1 MTTRVDVLQIRLE
14 STGDGRVKASLAE
27 VSAGIEKIE
36 KAADGAARESERFK
50 NVGAALGTVL
60 SATALATFAVVREV
74 ERLRSVLTTL
84 EGSQAAAAERFRE
97 LRDLA
102 AETPNSVTQMVEA
115 YSILRARGL
124 DPTREALLAYANV
137 SAATGKTVLQF
148 IEAVADAAT
157 GEFERLKEFGIIARS
172 AGDQVQFTFRGVTET
187 VGKNAQEIEAY
198 LQRIGSVQ
206 FAGAAAQQMDTLN
219 GAISN
224 LLDNVSTLL
233 TAVGDSGLTGVLTLL
248 VQAISEGVVALTE
261 MIDRTGAGTEETGL
275 LGQAL
280 GVASVAIINVIQGVK
295 LLGASMGAYLDV
307 LGAMRDGLLGLG
319 SAALSFAQGMASI
332 QSGNYAA
339 ALVQLRQGYEEAT
352 QGVEAANQR
361 VTIALTVLRDT
372 AVDLFGPERQAMI
385 DKALALFGSTG
396 ERVAKGTEQGATGLR
411 TLTGEQQK
419 QIDATEKQIA
429 ALQRQVDT
437 FGMSQE
443 ALIEYNRAQQL
454 ASAGT
459 AEQRDRINAL
469 TDALLRKM
477 RQQQELEKSTERFV
491 ARMRELATATADF
504 TRLESELARQ
514 FEGPSAAAAR
524 TYAEALQQIAEY
536 ERELL
541 QLGPMA
547 ADEAQRIAAARQNA
561 ARAYEVAQRQAV
573 EAAERAAIAQ
583 MSAAERVLMQG
594 AEDLSAAL
602 TDALLSGD
610 WEDVGERLAKSLIG
624 GMLES
629 FLRENLTGP
638 LQQALMGNTGSGGQ
652 LNGWGQMASWFT
664 GQGFETRDD
673 FVGPPSQ
680 LANNSSGSQ
689 WGQQAGQMVQGAAVG
704 YAIGGELFGGSKE
717 NQNAAAI
724 GAAIGTYIMPGIGTI
739 IGAVLGAVVG
749 ELFERKPTL
758 EVSDNPAN
766 IGRTFVRGSAES
778 ELGRIYVGDRNN
790 PLDGQKFADTVAA
803 LDNAIARLFTEAE
816 KETARAALRGFDV
829 DQFGNKQI
837 DPEAIISLR
846 VNRIIAAVEPAFA
859 AFLAGIEDIEERLVQ
874 FEALRNL
881 RTWVDSLDDAIAE
894 LDLSGDPV
902 SAVLARISQAEKQ
915 VTQAGE
921 ALADALMGTDAA
933 AVQQA
938 GANAVNAVVARYQ
951 MEIAMVEELE
961 RAILQVQ
968 REARALNLQLEQ
980 RIAALTGDSS
990 GVTAQ
995 TFANL
1000 AVLRTGVDSAR
1011 TPEQA
1016 MAFLDE
1022 FVATVD
1028 TWLQSAISD
1037 VQRLAEAERA
1047 RVSAAMEGIQM
1058 QLTALSDE
1066 RASIMAG
1073 AQARAQAQQQA
1084 NQAATAAARAAA
1096 QAAEEARRAQI
1107 EALQEQLRMAQQW
1120 MQVVEQAG
1128 ALMDSLNF
1136 SAANPLDGF
1145 GRLALLDARIR
1156 STEELV
1162 GSASGEGRVNAA
1174 RELLELLQQRLQ
1186 LVQSEGLMDRPS
1198 GQYLDLFNQT
1208 LRQIA
1213 DVQAIAQPE
1222 ADQAANIQAQ
1232 IAALQ
1237 QSTITAIDYGTSVA
1251 VQLSAQEQ
1259 ARLDEIAAEEA
1270 VLQAELLA
1278 LQEEMADIARREEA
1292 AIQALK
1298 DEAVGYYRW
1307 AQGEAARLQA
1317 EQAASL
1323 EAQLDAI
1330 TGGRPIDQFLAER
1343 AADTV
1348 ALLTDIKDDLREF
1361 LTSLSTGFVPV
1372 RPGGPGFGGG
1382 GTSPGGGDIG
1392 EILVKSQINIT
1403 GASGDPKAIAD
1414 AVQGALNAQLPQF
1427 ATRIKREM
1435 DYS

>member
-14 STGDGRVKASLAE
+14 SNGDGKVKASLAE

-36 KAADGAARESERFK
+36 KASEGAARESERFK

-60 SATALATFAVVREV
+60 SATSIAAFAVVREV

-84 EGSQAAAAERFRE
+84 EGSQAAAAARFRE

-124 DPTREALLAYANV
+124 DPTREALLAYSNV

-157 GEFERLKEFGIIARS
+157 GEFERLKEFGIIARA
-172 AGDQVQFTFRGVTET
+172 AGDQVQFTFKGVTET
-187 VGKNAQEIEAY
+187 VGRNAQEIESY

-206 FAGAAAQQMDTLN
+206 FAGAAAEQMEGLN
-219 GAISN
+219 GVVSN
-224 LLDNVSTLL
+224 LLDNVSTLF

-248 VQAISEGVVALTE
+248 VQAVSDGVATLTSWIE
-261 MIDRTGAGTEETGL
+261 RTDSANTSTGL
-275 LGQAL
+275 LGEAL
-280 GVASVAIINVIQGVK
+280 GVASVALITVIQGVK
-295 LLGASMGAYLDV
+295 FLGAALGASLDV
-307 LGAMRDGLLGLG
+307 LGAMRDGLLDLG
-319 SAALSFAQGMASI
+319 RAALSFAESMQALRTGNLVTAYNSLTEGAAQAGRAVEGSSERVQRALGVLGETAS
-332 QSGNYAA
+332 
-339 ALVQLRQGYEEAT
+339 
-352 QGVEAANQR
+352 
-361 VTIALTVLRDT
+361 
-372 AVDLFGPERQAMI
+372 DLFGPERQAMI
-385 DKALALFGSTG
+385 DKALALFGSAG
-396 ERVAKGTEQGATGLR
+396 ERVGKGAEQGVAGVR
-411 TLTGEQQK
+411 ALTGEQQK
-419 QIDATEKQIA
+419 QIDATERQIA

-437 FGMSQE
+437 FGLSQE
-443 ALIEYNRAQQL
+443 GMIEYARAQQL
-454 ASAGT
+454 AGAAT
-459 AEQRDRINAL
+459 QEQRDRINAL
-469 TDALLRKM
+469 TDALLRKL
-477 RQQQELEKSTERFV
+477 RQQQELERSTERFV
-491 ARMRELATATADF
+491 EQMRELASATSDF
-504 TRLESELARQ
+504 ARIESDLARQ

-524 TYAEALQQIAEY
+524 TYAESLQKIAEY
-536 ERELL
+536 ERQLL
-541 QLGPMA
+541 QLGPMT

-561 ARAYEVAQRQAV
+561 ARAYEQAQRDAV

-594 AEDLSAAL
+594 ADDLSVAL

-610 WEDVGERLAKSLIG
+610 WEDVGQQLGKSILG
-624 GMLES
+624 GLVET
-629 FLRENLTGP
+629 FLRENVTGP

-652 LNGWGQMASWFT
+652 LSGWGQAASWFT
-664 GQGFETRDD
+664 GRGFETEAD

-680 LANNSSGSQ
+680 LSNNSGGAQ
-689 WGQQAGQMVQGAAVG
+689 WGQQAGQVMQGAGVG
-704 YAIGGELFGGSKE
+704 YALGGALFGGSQE
-717 NQNAAAI
+717 NQNYAAL

-739 IGAVLGAVVG
+739 IGAVLGALAG
-749 ELFERKPTL
+749 ELFEKKPSL
-758 EVSDNPAN
+758 EVSSDPRN
-766 IGRTFVRGSAES
+766 IGWSRVEGVGES
-778 ELGRIYVGDRNN
+778 RLGMIYVGKENSEFDSEA
-790 PLDGQKFADTVAA
+790 FAATLVK
-803 LDNAIARLFTEAE
+803 LDNAIAGLLTSDEVQA
-816 KETARAALRGFDV
+816 ARAALANFDV
-829 DQFGNKQI
+829 DQRRNI
-837 DPEAIISLR
+837 DPEAIISER
-846 VNRIIAAVEPAFA
+846 VDMIIAAVEPAFA
-859 AFLAGIEDIEERLVQ
+859 AFLSGIDDVEERLVQ

-881 RTWVDSLDDAIAE
+881 RTWVESLDDAIAE

-902 SAVLARISQAEKQ
+902 SAVLARLRQADREI
-915 VTQAGE
+915 E
-921 ALADALMGTDAA
+921 ATANAMAEAIASMDAA

-938 GANAVNAVVARYQ
+938 GAAAVNAVIARYQ

-961 RAILQVQ
+961 RAIQAVE

-980 RIAALTGDSS
+980 RIASLTGDSS
-990 GVTAQ
+990 GVTA
-995 TFANL
+995 TAYANL
-1000 AVLRTGVDSAR
+1000 AQLQVAVGGAR

-1028 TWLQSAISD
+1028 TWLQSAIAD
-1037 VQRLAEAERA
+1037 VNRLAEAERA
-1047 RVSAAMEGIQM
+1047 RVSAAMEGIQT
-1058 QLTALSDE
+1058 QLTALADE
-1066 RASIMAG
+1066 RTSIMAG

-1084 NQAATAAARAAA
+1084 NQAAAAAARAAA

-1107 EALQEQLRMAQQW
+1107 EALQEQLRLAQQW

-1128 ALMDSLNF
+1128 SLMDSLTF
-1136 SAANPLDGF
+1136 SAANPLEGF

-1156 STEELV
+1156 STEEQL
-1162 GSASGEGRVNAA
+1162 GSASGEERVGAA

-1186 LVQSEGLMDRPS
+1186 LVQGEGLMDRPS

-1222 ADQAANIQAQ
+1222 ADRAAELQAE

-1237 QSTITAIDYGTSVA
+1237 ARTVEAVDFGTSTA

-1270 VLQAELLA
+1270 ALQAQLIA
-1278 LQEEMADIARREEA
+1278 LQEEMAEIARREEE

-1307 AQGEAARLQA
+1307 AQTEAARIQA
-1317 EQAASL
+1317 EQQESL
-1323 EAQLDAI
+1323 IAQLNAI

-1348 ALLTDIKDDLREF
+1348 ELLTAIKEDLRDF
-1361 LTSLSTGFVPV
+1361 LTSVGSGFVPN
-1372 RPGGPGFGGG
+1372 RPGGPGVGGG
-1382 GTSPGGGDIG
+1382 GGGPPGGGNEMVI
-1392 EILVKSQINIT
+1392 KSEINIT

-1414 AVQGALNAQLPQF
+1414 AVQGALSAQLPQL
-1427 ATRIKREM
+1427 ATRLKREM
-1435 DYS
+1435 TYG